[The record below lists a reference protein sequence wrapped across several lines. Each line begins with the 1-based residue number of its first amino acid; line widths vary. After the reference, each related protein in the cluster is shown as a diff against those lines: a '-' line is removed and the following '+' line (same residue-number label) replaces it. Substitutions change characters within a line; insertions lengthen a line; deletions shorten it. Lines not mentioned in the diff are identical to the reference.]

1 MQQKHGSATA
11 VIGDI
16 NLHDS
21 AILLDVDGTIVDI
34 APTPRDVVVPQRLKK
49 ALKTLSHRTNGAIAF
64 VSGRPLGDLDRLFGP
79 LKLAAVAGHGAEMRV
94 SGRDE
99 PSRYDAPL
107 GGDLRRQFQALVSRL
122 DGVIL
127 EDKGYSL
134 ALHYRLAPQHADT
147 VREAVAAACAVYPK
161 SAIEVLP
168 GKAVIEVK
176 SSAFNKGTGVR
187 ELMRYPPFRGR
198 SPVFIGDDVTDRAA
212 FSVLSEFGGTGFSVG
227 HKMPGLAGC
236 FPRPQDVREW
246 LYRLAGDESTELR

>member
-1 MQQKHGSATA
+1 MQQKHGAAPAAIVNIS
-11 VIGDI
+11 
-16 NLHDS
+16 LHDS
-21 AILLDVDGTIVDI
+21 AILLDVDGTIVDL
-34 APTPRDVVVPQRLKK
+34 APTPRDVLVVPRLKK
-49 ALKTLSHRTNGAIAF
+49 ALRTLCQRTDGAVAF
-64 VSGRPLGDLDRLFGP
+64 VSGRPLGDLDRLFAP

-107 GGDLRRQFQALVSRL
+107 GGDLRRQFKALVSKL

-147 VREAVAAACAVYPK
+147 IREAVAAACAVYPK

-187 ELMRYPPFRGR
+187 ELMRFPPFRGR
-198 SPVFIGDDVTDRAA
+198 SPIFIGDDVTDQAA
-212 FSVLSEFGGTGFSVG
+212 FSVLPEFGGAGFSVG

-236 FPRPQDVREW
+236 FPTPQDVREW
-246 LYRLAGDESTELR
+246 LYQLAGDAGPEVR